1 MKKLPRLAAIAIFL
15 LTILLSACLKKTDV
29 SVGGNFVYVEGGT
42 FQMGSVTGDFDEEP
56 VHTVT
61 VKSFI
66 MSRTEVTQKEWFEV
80 MGTTLKQQLDMAQQ
94 SDRRGRTLSLHGEGD
109 DYPMYYVNWYDAV
122 EYCNKLSLKE
132 GLTPVYEVLINDI
145 ICDWNANGYRLPTE
159 AEWEYAAKGGNKER
173 KTFEYSGSK
182 KVGAVAWYVDN
193 SERETKPVGTKAPN
207 KLGLYDM
214 SGNVWEWCWDWF
226 SFYESDAQT
235 GPKGPSVGKE
245 RVNRGG
251 GWLSTANVV
260 RVTYRAFFFPS
271 DRSYVLGFRVVRN
284 VDSHMTA

>member
-1 MKKLPRLAAIAIFL
+1 MKKLPWLAAITIFL
-15 LTILLSACLKKTDV
+15 LTMLLSACLKKTDV

-132 GLTPVYEVLINDI
+132 GLTPVYEVLINNI

-173 KTFEYSGSK
+173 KVFEYSGSN
-182 KVGAVAWYVDN
+182 KVNAVAWYVDN

-235 GPKGPSVGKE
+235 GPKGPSLGKE

-260 RVTYRAFFFPS
+260 RATYRAFFYPS

>member
-1 MKKLPRLAAIAIFL
+1 MRKLPRLTAIAISL
-15 LTILLSACLKKTDV
+15 LTLLFSACQKQTDITA
-29 SVGGNFVYVEGGT
+29 GGNFVYVEGGT

-66 MSRTEVTQKEWFEV
+66 MNKYEVTQKEWFEV
-80 MGTTLKQQLDMAQQ
+80 MGTTLKQQMDMAQQ
-94 SDRRGRTLSLHGEGD
+94 ADRRSRILSMHGEGD

-132 GLTPVYEVLINDI
+132 GLTPAYEVLNNNI

-159 AEWEYAAKGGNKER
+159 AEWEYAAKGGNKENR
-173 KTFEYSGSK
+173 TFEYSGSN
-182 KVGAVAWYVDN
+182 KVDEVAWYVDN
-193 SERETKPVGTKAPN
+193 SDRGIKPVGIKNPN
-207 KLGLYDM
+207 GLGLYDM

-226 SFYESDAQT
+226 SFYESDAQA

-245 RVNRGG
+245 RINRGG
-251 GWLSTANVV
+251 GWLSSANVV
-260 RVTYRAFFFPS
+260 RATYRAFFSPF

-284 VDSHMTA
+284 VDTQMTA